1 MNQHMNI
8 IKTIIW
14 DWNGTLLDDTD
25 ICLNSMN
32 HMLLQRQLPLLDHER
47 YREVFTFPVKAYYT
61 AIGFD
66 FDKEP
71 WDVAA
76 IEFIDLY
83 LEVLPQAKLAKGAR
97 EMLAWLKQK
106 GYRQAIISA
115 MQHEAL
121 EKSVDSFGIT
131 PYFDYIGG
139 IGDHYGGGKIDNA
152 RQFYQNYQLNPSE
165 VVLFGDT
172 LHDAEVAKEL
182 GSDCILIANG
192 HQSKARLLQTGHEV
206 VDDLVQLL
214 SAFES

>member
-1 MNQHMNI
+1 MNQHLKK

-32 HMLLQRQLPLLDHER
+32 HMLIQRQLPLLDLEK
-47 YREVFTFPVKAYYT
+47 YREVFTFPVKSYYT

-83 LEVLPQAKLAKGAR
+83 LHVLPQAKLAKGAGEILSFFR
-97 EMLAWLKQK
+97 KN
-106 GYRQAIISA
+106 GFRQAIISA
-115 MQHEAL
+115 MQHETL
-121 EKSVDSFGIT
+121 EKSVDSLGIT

-152 RQFYQNYQLNPSE
+152 RQFYQNYQLNPAE
-165 VVLFGDT
+165 VVLLGDT

-206 VDDLVQLL
+206 VDNLVQLL